1 MSAKRERPEALVVL
15 EEVLLAA
22 HQAAL
27 KAKESDD
34 SFAAGKVTAYY
45 DVLTVALEQAELM
58 GIDPAE
64 FGMAGFDPDSLL
76 GRNRQGL

>member
-64 FGMAGFDPDSLL
+64 FGMAGSWSMA
-76 GRNRQGL
+76 GASV